1 MTRNQYLAAAFLA
14 VASAATP
21 AFAATV
27 QQAPGSGHTV
37 ILSPLT
43 FVNDTDLNFGSV
55 ILPTGVA
62 GAVQID
68 PDPTVVNF
76 VTNTGVLPIPA
87 SAPTRGLMVGA
98 GTALSD
104 VSIQTSFPNKLFLN
118 GNPASPTFLAVSLNV
133 DSVPVGPNTYTYTID
148 SGQVFQVHVG
158 GRVDI
163 PVGTSNGS
171 YFNTYTVTATYP

>member
-1 MTRNQYLAAAFLA
+1 MTKFQYLTAALLA
-14 VASAATP
+14 ASAVTSP
-21 AFAATV
+21 AFAATIV
-27 QQAPGSGHTV
+27 NSPGSGKGV

-55 ILPTGVA
+55 VLPVGVA
-62 GAVQID
+62 GAVEID
-68 PDPTVVNF
+68 PDPSVTNF

-104 VSIQTSFPNKLFLN
+104 VVVTTAFPSKLYLN
-118 GNPASPTFLAVSLNV
+118 GDTTSVVNLDVALNV
-133 DSVPVGPNTYTYTID
+133 DATPTAPNTYTYTID
-148 SGQVFQVHVG
+148 SGQVFQVRVG

-163 PVGTSNGS
+163 PAGTSNGS
-171 YFNTYTVTATYP
+171 YSNTYDVTATYP